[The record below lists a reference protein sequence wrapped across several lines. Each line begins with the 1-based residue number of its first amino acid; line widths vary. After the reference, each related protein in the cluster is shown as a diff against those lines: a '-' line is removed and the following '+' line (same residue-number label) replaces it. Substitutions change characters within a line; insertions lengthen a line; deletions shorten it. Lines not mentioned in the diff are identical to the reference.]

1 MIMPSPPMYG
11 KVLICDPVDSIMIDK
26 LRDKFEIDYKPAIS
40 PKELLSAI
48 EDYDVVV
55 VRSRTKITKDII
67 ANGKKL
73 KIIARAG
80 IGVDNIDTDYAEE
93 KHIKVVYA
101 PGSSTESVVEITLAM
116 MVIGARSLYKGIEN
130 TKKNDFTKLKGM
142 ELEGKT
148 LGILGFGRIGKAIV
162 DASRTFKMK
171 FIAYDPM
178 PVEYPE
184 YVKKVSLDELLKESD
199 VISINVTMRKDS
211 PYILN
216 DPDLAKLKDGVIIV
230 NTSRARAINGKDML
244 KYLKNGKI
252 SAFVSDVFW
261 DEPAK
266 EDYEIEM
273 LKLDN
278 VMITPHLGA
287 QTREAQKR
295 IAIMTADNIINE
307 W

>member
-1 MIMPSPPMYG
+1 MYG
-11 KVLICDPVDSIMIDK
+11 KVLICDPVDSVLREK
-26 LRDKFEIDYKPAIS
+26 LNGKFEIDYNPEIS
-40 PKELLSAI
+40 AQDLLKVI
-48 EDYDVVV
+48 ENYDVVV
-55 VRSRTKITKDII
+55 VRSRTKITKDVISR
-67 ANGKKL
+67 AKKL

-80 IGVDNIDTDYAEE
+80 IGVDNIDTDFAEE

-130 TKKNDFTKLKGM
+130 TKKNNFTKLKGI

-162 DASRTFKMK
+162 NAAKVFNMK

-178 PVEYPE
+178 PVEYPD
-184 YVKKVSLDELLKESD
+184 YVKKVSLEELLQNSD

-216 DPDLAKLKDGVIIV
+216 DPELSKLKEGVIIV

-266 EDYEIEM
+266 EDYEFEM

-287 QTREAQKR
+287 QTKEAQKR
-295 IAIMTADNIINE
+295 IAIMTAENIINE

>member
-1 MIMPSPPMYG
+1 MYG
-11 KVLICDPVDSIMIDK
+11 KVLICDPVDSVLREK
-26 LRDKFEIDYKPAIS
+26 LSDKFEIDYNPEIS
-40 PKELLSAI
+40 AQDLLNVI
-48 EDYDVVV
+48 GNYDVVV
-55 VRSRTKITKDII
+55 VRSRTKITRDVISR
-67 ANGKKL
+67 AKKL

-116 MVIGARSLYKGIEN
+116 MVIGVRSLFKGIEN
-130 TKKNDFTKLKGM
+130 TKKNNFTKLKGI

-162 DASRTFKMK
+162 DAAKVFKMN

-184 YVKKVSLDELLKESD
+184 YVKKVSLEELLQNSD

-216 DPDLAKLKDGVIIV
+216 DPELAKLKEGVIIV

-261 DEPAK
+261 NEPAK
-266 EDYEIEM
+266 EDYELEM
-273 LKLDN
+273 LSMDN

-287 QTREAQKR
+287 QTKEAQKR

>member
-1 MIMPSPPMYG
+1 MYG
-11 KVLICDPVDSIMIDK
+11 KVLICDPVDSVLREK
-26 LRDKFEIDYKPAIS
+26 LSDKFEIDYNPEIS
-40 PKELLSAI
+40 AQDLLNVI
-48 EDYDVVV
+48 GNYDVVV
-55 VRSRTKITKDII
+55 VRSRTKITRDVISR
-67 ANGKKL
+67 AKKL

-116 MVIGARSLYKGIEN
+116 MVIGARSLFKGIEN
-130 TKKNDFTKLKGM
+130 TKKNNFTKLKGI

-162 DASRTFKMK
+162 DAAKVFKMN

-184 YVKKVSLDELLKESD
+184 YVKKVSLEELLQNSD

-216 DPDLAKLKDGVIIV
+216 DPELAKLKEGVIIV

-261 DEPAK
+261 NEPAK
-266 EDYEIEM
+266 EDYELEM
-273 LKLDN
+273 LSMDN

-287 QTREAQKR
+287 QTKEAQKR

>member
-1 MIMPSPPMYG
+1 M
-11 KVLICDPVDSIMIDK
+11 L
-26 LRDKFEIDYKPAIS
+26 F
-40 PKELLSAI
+40 
-48 EDYDVVV
+48 
-55 VRSRTKITKDII
+55 RSTVMVT
-67 ANGKKL
+67 
-73 KIIARAG
+73 
-80 IGVDNIDTDYAEE
+80 
-93 KHIKVVYA
+93 
-101 PGSSTESVVEITLAM
+101 GSGTLAVET
-116 MVIGARSLYKGIEN
+116 MVFSLI
-130 TKKNDFTKLKGM
+130 ND
-142 ELEGKT
+142 
-148 LGILGFGRIGKAIV
+148 
-162 DASRTFKMK
+162 
-171 FIAYDPM
+171 
-178 PVEYPE
+178 
-184 YVKKVSLDELLKESD
+184 
-199 VISINVTMRKDS
+199 
-211 PYILN
+211 N

>member
-1 MIMPSPPMYG
+1 MYG
-11 KVLICDPVDSIMIDK
+11 KVLICDPVDSVLREK
-26 LRDKFEIDYKPAIS
+26 LSDRFEINYSPEIS
-40 PKELLSAI
+40 AQELLNVI
-48 EDYDVVV
+48 ENYDVVV
-55 VRSRTKITKDII
+55 VRSRTKITRDVISR
-67 ANGKKL
+67 AKKL

-130 TKKNDFTKLKGM
+130 TKKNNFTKLKGI

-148 LGILGFGRIGKAIV
+148 LGILGFGRIGRAIV
-162 DASRTFKMK
+162 DAARVFKMN

-184 YVKKVSLDELLKESD
+184 YVKKVSLDELLQKSD

-216 DPDLAKLKDGVIIV
+216 DPELAKLKEGVIIV

-261 DEPAK
+261 NEPAK
-266 EDYEIEM
+266 EDYEREM
-273 LKLDN
+273 LTMDN

-287 QTREAQKR
+287 QTKEAQKR
-295 IAIMTADNIINE
+295 IAIMTAENIINE

>member
-1 MIMPSPPMYG
+1 MYG
-11 KVLICDPVDSIMIDK
+11 KVLICDPVDSVLREK
-26 LRDKFEIDYKPAIS
+26 LSDKFEIDYSPEIS
-40 PKELLSAI
+40 SQDLLNVI
-48 EDYDVVV
+48 ENYDVVV
-55 VRSRTKITKDII
+55 VRSRTKITRDVISR
-67 ANGKKL
+67 AKKL

-130 TKKNDFTKLKGM
+130 TKNNNFTKLKGI

-148 LGILGFGRIGKAIV
+148 LGILGFGRIGRAIA
-162 DASRTFKMK
+162 DAAKVFKMN

-184 YVKKVSLDELLKESD
+184 YVKKVSLEELLQNSD

-216 DPDLAKLKDGVIIV
+216 DPELSKLKEGVIIV
-230 NTSRARAINGKDML
+230 NTSRARAINGRDML

-261 DEPAK
+261 NEPAK

-273 LKLDN
+273 LRLDN

-287 QTREAQKR
+287 QTKEAQKR